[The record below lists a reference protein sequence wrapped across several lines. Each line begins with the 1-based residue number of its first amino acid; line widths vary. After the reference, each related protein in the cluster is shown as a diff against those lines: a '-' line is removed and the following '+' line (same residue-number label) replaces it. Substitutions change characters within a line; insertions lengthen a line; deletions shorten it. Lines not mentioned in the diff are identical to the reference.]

1 MATLRF
7 VLSFSSISVLS
18 ACESFVFPQFA
29 YECFWSHMWSTSSVI
44 SESSLRK
51 IMTDWSTCSYESINM
66 ERYVTT
72 IFFRIQRNL
81 EEKNYLFKNSC
92 PEEIILPGMWET
104 WVWSLGQEDP
114 WRRKWQPT
122 PVLLPGESH
131 GGRSLVGDSLWG
143 RKELDTTERLHFLSF

>member
-1 MATLRF
+1 MELEVATLSF

-81 EEKNYLFKNSC
+81 IEMKQWDLHLSLSTCLCLCIIMKLICKWALFNWIKSKCLQIKFSYLEN
-92 PEEIILPGMWET
+92 LPR
-104 WVWSLGQEDP
+104 WVLGP
-114 WRRKWQPT
+114 
-122 PVLLPGESH
+122 H
-131 GGRSLVGDSLWG
+131 NVGNIQYWI
-143 RKELDTTERLHFLSF
+143 HICY